1 MKKLLM
7 IVNED
12 RFFLSHRKEI
22 AIAAQQAGWDVTI
35 VCKNTGRR
43 KEVEALG
50 LRMTELPINPTGTN
64 ILEELKTFR
73 FLFNLYRKNKDAI
86 VHHVGLKDILW
97 GGIAARLTGVK
108 GVVDAVSGLGVIF
121 SDDSPSL
128 IAKAILLLLRF
139 NHQRKGTRIIFQ
151 NHEDEDLFLSNHI
164 IKKEE
169 TIFIKGSGV
178 NLEEYPY
185 TPQPNTDT
193 VKVLFT
199 ARMVKE
205 KGVTFLIEAAERLR
219 KDYEGKVEFWLC
231 GGLSRNPKA
240 LKKNELQQL
249 CDGSYIQWLGYRSDI
264 KQLLQQ
270 TNIMAFPSY
279 YREGV
284 PRSLIEACAIG
295 RPIVTTDSIGCRDTV
310 DDGQNGFLVP
320 IKDSVTLAE
329 KLRILID
336 DAQLRE
342 EMGKASRQKA
352 EREFSVA
359 DVVSKHLDVYEQLLN
374 NC

>member
-1 MKKLLM
+1 M

-12 RFFLSHRKEI
+12 RFFLSHRKDI
-22 AIAAQQAGWDVTI
+22 ALTAQKEGWDVTI

-43 KEVEALG
+43 DEVEALG
-50 LRMTELPINPTGTN
+50 LKMLELPINPTGTN
-64 ILEELKTFR
+64 IREELKTFW
-73 FLFNLYRKNKDAI
+73 FLYNLYRENKDAI
-86 VHHVGLKDILW
+86 IHHVGLKNILW

-121 SDDSPSL
+121 SNDSSSL
-128 IAKAILLLLRF
+128 VAKVILLLLRF
-139 NHQRKGTRIIFQ
+139 NHQRKGTCVIFQ
-151 NHEDEDLFLSNHI
+151 NHEDEALFLDSHI
-164 IKKEE
+164 IRKEE
-169 TIFIKGSGV
+169 SVLIKGSGV

-185 TPQPNTDT
+185 TIPPASDT
-193 VKVLFT
+193 IKILFT

-205 KGVTFLIEAAERLR
+205 KGITVLIEAAERLR
-219 KDYEGKVEFWLC
+219 KDYQGKVEFWLC

-240 LKKNELQQL
+240 LKKEELENC
-249 CDGSYIQWLGYRSDI
+249 CDGRYIQWLGYRTDI
-264 KQLLQQ
+264 KELLQQ
-270 TNIMAFPSY
+270 SHIMAFPSY

-310 DDGQNGFLVP
+310 DEGQNGFLIPV
-320 IKDSVTLAE
+320 KDSITLAK

-336 DAQLRE
+336 NPQLRAD
-342 EMGKASRQKA
+342 MGKASRRKA

-359 DVVSKHLDVYEQLLN
+359 DVISKHLQVYRMLLKN
-374 NC
+374 S

>member
-310 DDGQNGFLVP
+310 DDGRNGFLVP

>member
-1 MKKLLM
+1 M